1 MPAVSKGF
9 PQRGPG
15 ERKKTVRAQTDSL
28 TYDISSVQSGV
39 SIKFKSKE
47 TGRRMTPSFS
57 RPCLW
62 WSNPN
67 RQAKRPSFRD
77 DRTPRSMFYLPMLNP
92 LSPSFP
98 HKLRWRSSY
107 SHPYSS
113 IQFSL
118 RLAIRINHWMGMG
131 VGRLCPRFFGF
142 NVNRGKLKRW
152 GIWESFS
159 SAYQRQRVR
168 CCLISFVISLL
179 FPAASRKKLL
189 GILVCFLSSVPW
201 DRSLVLQ
208 LFTWFS
214 SRNLGSISPI
224 PGVFCFGM
232 PKS

>member
-1 MPAVSKGF
+1 MDRDKTTRPVGCPQSAKDF
-9 PQRGPG
+9 PRGAQEK
-15 ERKKTVRAQTDSL
+15 ERVRAQTDSL

-118 RLAIRINHWMGMG
+118 RLAIRINNRMGMG
-131 VGRLCPRFFGF
+131 VGTTGCAPVSLASTSTG
-142 NVNRGKLKRW
+142 
-152 GIWESFS
+152 ESS
-159 SAYQRQRVR
+159 RDEESEKA
-168 CCLISFVISLL
+168 SLL
-179 FPAASRKKLL
+179 PTKDRGSGAVWSPLL
-189 GILVCFLSSVPW
+189 YLFFFLLLVGKSS
-201 DRSLVLQ
+201 
-208 LFTWFS
+208 
-214 SRNLGSISPI
+214 
-224 PGVFCFGM
+224 
-232 PKS
+232 